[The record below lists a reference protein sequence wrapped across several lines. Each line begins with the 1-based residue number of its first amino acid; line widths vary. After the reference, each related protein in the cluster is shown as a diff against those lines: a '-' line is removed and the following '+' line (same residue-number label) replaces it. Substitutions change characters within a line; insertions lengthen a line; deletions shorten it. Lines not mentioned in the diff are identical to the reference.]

1 MSLLATTRIVARAL
15 AVCGATLLAGC
26 ATHDIPQ
33 AHKGRMFGRTGAL
46 AFYSGKTGFNGPVL
60 GPGSYYGGLYND
72 FRTVDCSTTTM
83 QTPLDTL
90 TRDGVHFGFTVVVRF
105 SADCSDRAVERL
117 LATLTPDRDGSISP
131 AKIFQTYIH
140 PAIGEASR
148 EYVSPLR
155 ANELNERQDKVTE
168 GIRQRFLEI
177 MKTRERFSVI
187 IYEMNLV
194 ELTFPKEMDA
204 ANLDRAVQALLRD
217 KAIAERERVTAEIE
231 TMRMR
236 RELAEREADVAAA
249 RVEKVGEA
257 LRKYPEYLQ
266 YDLQQKLPDIYREA
280 GQRGNLILAA
290 PNAIVSPGAAPP
302 PPPPPTASPRPAAPP
317 PSPAAAP
324 PAPSRR

>member
-1 MSLLATTRIVARAL
+1 MLLRATTRIIAKAL
-15 AVCGATLLAGC
+15 ALSCAGLLTGC
-26 ATHDIPQ
+26 ATYDIPQ
-33 AHKGRMFGRTGAL
+33 AHKGRQFGRTGFW
-46 AFYSGKTGFNGPVL
+46 AFYSGRTGFDGPVL
-60 GPGSYYGGLYND
+60 GPGSYYAGLYND

-90 TRDGVHFGFTVVVRF
+90 TRDGVHFGFTVVLRF
-105 SADCSDRAVERL
+105 SADCSDRAIERL

-131 AKIFQTYIH
+131 SKIFQTYIQ
-140 PAIGEASR
+140 PAIGEAAR

-155 ANELNERQDKVTE
+155 ANELNEGQAQVTE
-168 GIRQRFLEI
+168 GIRRRFLEI
-177 MKTRERFSVI
+177 MRTRERLSVV

-194 ELTFPKEMDA
+194 ELTFPREMDA

-236 RELAEREADVAAA
+236 RELAEREAEVAAA
-249 RVEKVGEA
+249 RVQKVGEA

-290 PNAIVSPGAAPP
+290 PNAVVSPGAAPP
-302 PPPPPTASPRPAAPP
+302 PPPVAAP
-317 PSPAAAP
+317 PSPAP
-324 PAPSRR
+324 PASPRR